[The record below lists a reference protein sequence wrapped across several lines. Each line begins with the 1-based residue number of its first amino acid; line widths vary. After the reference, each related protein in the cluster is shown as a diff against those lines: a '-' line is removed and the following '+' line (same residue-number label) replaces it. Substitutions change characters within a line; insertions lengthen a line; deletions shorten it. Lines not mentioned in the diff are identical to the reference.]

1 MRIQRNNKQTAS
13 SAGKHEW
20 LVLVVNLIDW
30 EGSVFFLFFFVFF
43 FLTSIIAKYSKTSAV
58 QNYLRRLVESFT
70 VDFKLSEAEK
80 ADFKND
86 GAV

>member
-20 LVLVVNLIDW
+20 LVLVVNLSIW
-30 EGSVFFLFFFVFF
+30 LVERVACFFFFF

>member
-30 EGSVFFLFFFVFF
+30 EGSVFFFFF

>member
-1 MRIQRNNKQTAS
+1 MRIQCNNKQTAS

-20 LVLVVNLIDW
+20 LVLVVNLIGW
-30 EGSVFFLFFFVFF
+30 EGSVFFFFFF

-58 QNYLRRLVESFT
+58 QNYLRRLVESVT

>member
-30 EGSVFFLFFFVFF
+30 EGSVFFFCFFF